1 MTDYNLL
8 TKFSAYH
15 SLPNRRISDFRITT
29 FSILAPC
36 FLTILPVMCL
46 LMFALVLWAPCFC
59 DKSVSLL
66 LTLSVFWNE
75 SVTIVIAYS
84 YNCFVLLASFVK
96 PSLMFSVQFYLA
108 VATCSSYHCYSRII
122 FWAKHHKITPIRSH
136 QDHHKIKN
144 QSVSLV
150 TQSFV
155 LI

>member
-29 FSILAPC
+29 FSILAPF

-46 LMFALVLWAPCFC
+46 LMFYSALVLWSPWPCFC

-84 YNCFVLLASFVK
+84 YNCFVLPVSFVK
-96 PSLMFSVQFYLA
+96 RSLMFSVQFYLA
-108 VATCSSYHCYSRII
+108 VVTCSRII

-136 QDHHKIKN
+136 QAHHKIKN